1 MLIAFGIAAS
11 AYAQE
16 LKVLEFRADLTMTDA
31 VRFPKEDLS
40 GDRCGL
46 VKLGLVMPD
55 VTFEGDIIS
64 SEYKDGEWWIYMPRG
79 SNWLTIKSKKYL
91 PLRYEFEGIQSN
103 VTYVM
108 NVEIPQTAYEG
119 PTGTVKIE
127 CNLKEAEVYVDGE
140 NRGSLKDNKNKI
152 TVPEGRHELELRHPG
167 YNNEKL
173 TIDIRPKQTLSYT
186 FTMHAAGTFSMD
198 GISYEMVKVA
208 GGTFTMG
215 TSENI
220 NKNATLNTAPIHDV
234 TLRNY
239 KIGATEVSQAL
250 WVAVMGS
257 NPSIE
262 QGSNLPVNNV
272 TWEDCQE
279 FISKLNQQ
287 SGSYFRLPTEAEW
300 EYAARSRAAN
310 DGKIISSAVYKQ
322 DKCKNA
328 EEMDTNALGIKGMN
342 GNVAEWCQDWFGSYQ
357 LERQTN
363 PTGPSNG
370 THRVVRGGSYKSTTD
385 WPLRGT
391 TRSHHAPD
399 EASPV
404 IGFRLAMDD

>member
-140 NRGSLKDNKNKI
+140 NRG
-152 TVPEGRHELELRHPG
+152 
-167 YNNEKL
+167 
-173 TIDIRPKQTLSYT
+173 
-186 FTMHAAGTFSMD
+186 A
-198 GISYEMVKVA
+198 
-208 GGTFTMG
+208 
-215 TSENI
+215 
-220 NKNATLNTAPIHDV
+220 
-234 TLRNY
+234 
-239 KIGATEVSQAL
+239 
-250 WVAVMGS
+250 
-257 NPSIE
+257 
-262 QGSNLPVNNV
+262 
-272 TWEDCQE
+272 
-279 FISKLNQQ
+279 SK
-287 SGSYFRLPTEAEW
+287 TTKT
-300 EYAARSRAAN
+300 RSRFLKA
-310 DGKIISSAVYKQ
+310 
-322 DKCKNA
+322 
-328 EEMDTNALGIKGMN
+328 DTNWSFAILVTIM
-342 GNVAEWCQDWFGSYQ
+342 
-357 LERQTN
+357 
-363 PTGPSNG
+363 
-370 THRVVRGGSYKSTTD
+370 KS
-385 WPLRGT
+385 
-391 TRSHHAPD
+391 
-399 EASPV
+399 
-404 IGFRLAMDD
+404 